1 VPANRNALLRYRTI
15 DRCLQNTGRRWT
27 LDDLIEAVSDAL
39 YEYEGRQVDIA
50 RRTIQLDIQ
59 MMRSDRLGYNAPI
72 EVYERKYY
80 KYAELGFTITDSP
93 LSEQDVGR
101 LREVVD
107 MLKQFSG
114 FRQMEEFGGL
124 IGKLRDQLGTGRT
137 DGRRIIDIEYN
148 ENLRGLHWVDS
159 LYEIIAKEHR
169 AFITYQS
176 FSAREART
184 LLFEPYFLKEARNRY
199 FVLGRQR
206 GSLRIMTLALDR
218 IQEVK
223 DTQEKFE
230 LQPGLDIDTFFKHSV
245 GVSVSDKEPEEV
257 VLHVSRYRSPYILTK
272 PIHPSQTQTGIGDR
286 YVELTLNVQ
295 LSFELESEILSF
307 GNDVQ
312 VVKPMH
318 LRRRIRKI
326 LEASAASYDNPLD
339 PEEWEG
345 LQKRFEKMGFLDLGQ
360 LFSLRQNKR
369 LGKAVHQV
377 LKAKDVFPDAS
388 VDARLDISSI
398 LPESRMDIVREIVAE
413 LCEKLRIAAPKN
425 LQVFLRQVTHKDHSV
440 KSPATQTKLFIA
452 YHKWR
457 EGRTGPHVLPAS
469 HRHAGT
475 KEITEALRAVEY
487 ARGFHGEAMHMLLVK
502 KGLMTEILGQQHGTM
517 LLEVALGDHPPN

>member
-1 VPANRNALLRYRTI
+1 MPANRNALLRYRTI

-80 KYAELGFTITDSP
+80 KYAELGFTITESP
-93 LSEQDVGR
+93 LSEQDVSR

-148 ENLRGLHWVDS
+148 ENLRGLHWIDS

-169 AFITYQS
+169 AYITYQS
-176 FSAREART
+176 FTAREARPI
-184 LLFEPYFLKEARNRY
+184 LFEPYFLKEARNRY
-199 FVLGRQR
+199 FVLGRER
-206 GSLRIMTLALDR
+206 GSQRTLTLALDR

-223 DTQEKFE
+223 DTGDKFE
-230 LQPGLDIDTFFKHSV
+230 LQPGLDIETFFKHTV
-245 GVSVSDKEPEEV
+245 GVSVSDKDPEEV
-257 VLHVSRYRSPYILTK
+257 VLHVSRYRAPYILTK
-272 PIHPSQTQTGIGDR
+272 PIHHSQTQTAIGDR
-286 YVELTLNVQ
+286 YVELTLYVQ

-307 GNDVQ
+307 GSDVQ

-326 LEASAASYDNPLD
+326 LEASAASYDKPLD
-339 PEEWEG
+339 PEEWG
-345 LQKRFEKMGFLDLGQ
+345 ILQKRFDKMGFLDLGQ

-377 LKAKDVFPDAS
+377 LKQKDVFPDHSLDAS
-388 VDARLDISSI
+388 YDITSL
-398 LPESRMDIVREIVAE
+398 LPESRMEIVRKIVAE
-413 LCEKLRIAAPKN
+413 LGAKLNVPAPEHPQ
-425 LQVFLRQVTHKDHSV
+425 LFIRQVPYSASTLKALLTHS
-440 KSPATQTKLFIA
+440 KLFIA
-452 YHKWR
+452 IHKWR

-469 HRHAGT
+469 HRHAASIEVA
-475 KEITEALRAVEY
+475 KALSEVEY
-487 ARGFHGEAMHMLLVK
+487 SRGFHGDSMHVLLVK
-502 KGLMTEILGQQHGTM
+502 EGLLMGVKAQQHGTL
-517 LLEVALGDHPPN
+517 LLEVSFG